1 MNIKILNLSTGVNI
15 LGYIESEDSNFYLV
29 SNPYIITGLGAD
41 GNETFTPYSTFS
53 RESVKVFKV
62 AVVAE
67 FEPMERL
74 KISYA
79 EKFEIP
85 V

>member
-1 MNIKILNLSTGVNI
+1 MNIKILNLSTGISI
-15 LGYIESEDSNFYLV
+15 LGYIKSEDSDFYLV
-29 SNPYIITGLGAD
+29 SNPYIITGMAAGD
-41 GNETFTPYSTFS
+41 ETFTPYSTFS
-53 RESVKVFKV
+53 NESVKVFKV